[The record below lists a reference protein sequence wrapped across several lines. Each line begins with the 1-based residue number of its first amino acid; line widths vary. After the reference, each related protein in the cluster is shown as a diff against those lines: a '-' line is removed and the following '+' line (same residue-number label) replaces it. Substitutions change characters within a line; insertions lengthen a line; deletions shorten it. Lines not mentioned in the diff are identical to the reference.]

1 MVLPKYHQLEVSIK
15 MARVIWKESFFIG
28 QIGAEKRLEALKD
41 VFVLMEDSGK
51 DLNRSLEK

>member
-1 MVLPKYHQLEVSIK
+1 